1 MVLVAVMSKHFIH
14 TVAGS
19 KAAVELRVLDEKC

>member
-14 TVAGS
+14 MVAGF

>member
-1 MVLVAVMSKHFIH
+1 MLLLAVVSKHFIH
-14 TVAGS
+14 MVAAF